1 MKILLCRTVESRALI
16 CRVIAALA
24 AAMLPAA
31 ADAQPAGYPAKPIR
45 VIAPFPAGGPVETLA
60 RVFTQ
65 RLTETMGQPFIIDNR
80 PGASGT
86 LGSDLVA
93 KAPRDGYTMLVTNCS
108 HTGNAAYYKKLPY
121 DVVNDFAPITQ
132 LDVTSGNLMVVHPSV
147 PARSVKEFIQF
158 AKARPG
164 QLNYAS
170 AGVGSPQHVSGA
182 LFAAMAGIQL
192 VHVPYKG
199 NPPAFTD
206 VVGGHIE
213 MMFVT
218 AAVARPYLPS
228 GRLRAL
234 GIAGPKRLPT
244 LSDVPTVM
252 EAGLPGYNVICWHGM
267 WFPAGVPSEIV
278 RRMNAELL
286 KALATPEARKYLADS
301 DYFATGNTPE
311 EFAAFIKDDMVLQA
325 NIAKTVGIQPQ

>member
-1 MKILLCRTVESRALI
+1 MKNRFLFVAGLSAIAITTAHAQTYPVKPV
-16 CRVIAALA
+16 RVI
-24 AAMLPAA
+24 
-31 ADAQPAGYPAKPIR
+31 
-45 VIAPFPAGGPVETLA
+45 VPFPAGGPVETLT
-60 RVFTQ
+60 RIFTQ
-65 RLTETMGQPFIIDNR
+65 RLTETMGQSFIIDNR

-93 KAPRDGYTMLVTNCS
+93 KSPRDGYTMLAANCA

-121 DVVNDFAPITQ
+121 DTLNDFAPITQ
-132 LDVTSGNLMVVHPSV
+132 IDVTSGNLMVAHPSV
-147 PARSVKEFIQF
+147 PARTVKEFIAF
-158 AKARPG
+158 AKARPR

-170 AGVGSPQHVSGA
+170 AGVGSPQHVSA
-182 LFAAMAGIQL
+182 AVFASMAGIDL

-234 GIAGPKRLPT
+234 GIAGPQRLPT
-244 LSDVPTVM
+244 LPEVPTIM

-267 WFPAGVPSEIV
+267 LFPAGVPVDIV
-278 RRMNAELL
+278 RRMNSEMVRV
-286 KALATPEARKYLADS
+286 LATPEARRYLAEA
-301 DYFATGNTPE
+301 DYFATGTTPE
-311 EFAAFIKDDMVLQA
+311 EFNTFIKEDLVVQA
-325 NIAKTVGIQPQ
+325 NFAKLVGIQPQ

>member
-1 MKILLCRTVESRALI
+1 MKPRFLLVAVLS
-16 CRVIAALA
+16 VV
-24 AAMLPAA
+24 AMATA
-31 ADAQPAGYPAKPIR
+31 HAQTYPVKPIR

-86 LGSDLVA
+86 LGSDQVA

-132 LDVTSGNLMVVHPSV
+132 LDVTSGNLMVIHPSV
-147 PARSVKEFIQF
+147 PARTVKEFIAF
-158 AKARPG
+158 AKARPN

-170 AGVGSPQHVSGA
+170 AGVGSPQHVSA
-182 LFAAMAGIQL
+182 AVFASMAGIQL

-206 VVGGHIE
+206 VVGGHVE

-234 GIAGPKRLPT
+234 GIAGPRRLPT
-244 LSDVPTVM
+244 LPEVPTVM
-252 EAGLPGYNVICWHGM
+252 EAGVPDYNVICWHGM
-267 WFPAGVPSEIV
+267 WFPAGVPAEIV
-278 RRMNAELL
+278 RRMNTELL
-286 KALATPEARKYLADS
+286 KALATPEAKRYLAEA
-301 DYFATGNTPE
+301 DYFATGTTPE
-311 EFAAFIKDDMVLQA
+311 EFNAFIKDDVVLQA
-325 NIAKTVGIQPQ
+325 NFAKLVGIQPQ

>member
-286 KALATPEARKYLADS
+286 KALGAPEARKYLADS